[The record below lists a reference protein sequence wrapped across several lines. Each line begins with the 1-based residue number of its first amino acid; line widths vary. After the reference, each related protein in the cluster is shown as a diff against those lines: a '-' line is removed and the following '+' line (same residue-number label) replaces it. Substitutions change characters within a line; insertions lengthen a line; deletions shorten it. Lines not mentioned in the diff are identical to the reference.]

1 MCARVSHIPT
11 ALTQSLMTSR
21 PPPVKNQNHT
31 GVGLNRGSRRLF
43 KKFECDTA
51 VITG

>member
-21 PPPVKNQNHT
+21 PPVKNQNHT
-31 GVGLNRGSRRLF
+31 GVGLNRGRLF

-51 VITG
+51 VITD

>member
-21 PPPVKNQNHT
+21 PPPQNHT
-31 GVGLNRGSRRLF
+31 GVGLNRGTRRLF
-43 KKFECDTA
+43 KKFAFECDTA
-51 VITG
+51 VITD